1 MQPPSKLKD
10 ELAEI
15 RHRIRRHAIY
25 SELLV
30 SSADLL
36 LLDSSHAK
44 AFLPMLEGLLTKV
57 EVDDSSS
64 YGGSHVVNNSMMGS
78 GSMHGGQQQQRQSWK
93 GRGFGGG
100 GVVVDSS
107 DSPIMQEQAAVKR
120 GGDLAPPPPPPP
132 PLSNNRV
139 NHPNS
144 VSQQHGKSMKSKID
158 TNAGASY
165 EDETKLASTPSQ
177 RGDLY
182 EPFPSETLTAKSRPV
197 SSSSSP
203 PPTATPSSPPPY
215 APLETVMVDKDLIA
229 PFLQTLTP
237 GAGFSCIAL
246 LLLNHLL
253 RDGRGYD
260 ARVRQAFKRLAVV
273 VLSHELKVGGIL
285 RVDLDEDNDL
295 DSILRS
301 SHLQHPNNEEGSALD
316 DADELARLAAR
327 KFEAM
332 EHAIAAKLIAMSG
345 GETSAESGSDTG
357 TNRGRGSRQKSSTES
372 RSHSQSSPASVNTT
386 PNSSTHGGR
395 IALAPKETPTSSQH
409 GISREQLLR
418 GIKVGTAGAV
428 GATLFALTGGLAAP
442 GIAAG
447 LAAVAGGSALAAGV
461 TTVLSSAAAIT
472 TIFGVGGA
480 GLAGYKMH
488 RRTKGLTEFDFQK
501 EQLGKNSEAEL
512 FSTVCISGWL
522 RDARDFQ
529 RPVSSRFT
537 FLNEGILSRKC
548 SLIPCSDLNLFVV
561 GCIAISPTYC

>member
-1 MQPPSKLKD
+1 M
-10 ELAEI
+10 
-15 RHRIRRHAIY
+15 
-25 SELLV
+25 

-57 EVDDSSS
+57 EVDDDTV
-64 YGGSHVVNNSMMGS
+64 GGGGGGGGGTNYVGNESMMMGAGS
-78 GSMHGGQQQQRQSWK
+78 SHGGQQQQQQRQSWK

-100 GVVVDSS
+100 GVIVDS
-107 DSPIMQEQAAVKR
+107 DSSIQVQIAPMKQ
-120 GGDLAPPPPPPP
+120 GDDNAPSVATK
-132 PLSNNRV
+132 PLSKTDN
-139 NHPNS
+139 
-144 VSQQHGKSMKSKID
+144 VSEM
-158 TNAGASY
+158 ASDY
-165 EDETKLASTPSQ
+165 PCS
-177 RGDLY
+177 GDLY
-182 EPFPSETLTAKSRPV
+182 EPFPTTSTVEPSTSRRNV
-197 SSSSSP
+197 SS
-203 PPTATPSSPPPY
+203 PTAPPSTPPPY
-215 APLETVMVDKDLIA
+215 APLETVMVDQDLIA

-285 RVDLDEDNDL
+285 RVDLEEDDDL
-295 DSILRS
+295 DSTQQLN
-301 SHLQHPNNEEGSALD
+301 NNEDAALN

-332 EHAIAAKLIAMSG
+332 EHTIAAKLIAMSG
-345 GETSAESGSDTG
+345 GSAEVETDSG
-357 TNRGRGSRQKSSTES
+357 TNRGQRSSAP
-372 RSHSQSSPASVNTT
+372 RSHSQSAPASVNTT

-395 IALAPKETPTSSQH
+395 IALAPKDTPSSSQH

-501 EQLGKNSEAEL
+501 EQLGRNSDAEL

-529 RPVSSRFT
+529 RPVS
-537 FLNEGILSRKC
+537 
-548 SLIPCSDLNLFVV
+548 FVDMFV
-561 GCIAISPTYC
+561 

>member
-1 MQPPSKLKD
+1 M
-10 ELAEI
+10 
-15 RHRIRRHAIY
+15 
-25 SELLV
+25 

-36 LLDSSHAK
+36 MLDSSHAK

-57 EVDDSSS
+57 EVDDDSNGVH
-64 YGGSHVVNNSMMGS
+64 GGGGGGGNVANNSMGS
-78 GSMHGGQQQQRQSWK
+78 GSMHGGQTRQSWK

-100 GVVVDSS
+100 GVDV
-107 DSPIMQEQAAVKR
+107 P
-120 GGDLAPPPPPPP
+120 LP
-132 PLSNNRV
+132 PLSLNDRV
-139 NHPNS
+139 HSNS
-144 VSQQHGKSMKSKID
+144 VPQQHDPSSMKSTIDNNTGTSYGDEKKISSD
-158 TNAGASY
+158 
-165 EDETKLASTPSQ
+165 PQ
-177 RGDLY
+177 RGDDLY
-182 EPFPSETLTAKSRPV
+182 EPFPSSNTTTTWAAKTSTASRTV
-197 SSSSSP
+197 SSSSP
-203 PPTATPSSPPPY
+203 PPTATPSTPPPY
-215 APLETVMVDKDLIA
+215 PPLETVMVNKDLIA

-285 RVDLDEDNDL
+285 RVDLEEDDDL
-295 DSILRS
+295 ESMYRS
-301 SHLQHPNNEEGSALD
+301 THQQQPNNEEGALD
-316 DADELARLAAR
+316 GADELARLATR

-345 GETSAESGSDTG
+345 EPSVEESGSDTG
-357 TNRGRGSRQKSSTES
+357 TSRGRGSRQKS
-372 RSHSQSSPASVNTT
+372 RSHSQSAPASLNTT

-395 IALAPKETPTSSQH
+395 IALAPKETPTSSQY

-461 TTVLSSAAAIT
+461 ATVLSSAAAIT

-501 EQLGKNSEAEL
+501 EQLGKNSESEL

-529 RPVSSRFT
+529 RPVSS
-537 FLNEGILSRKC
+537 
-548 SLIPCSDLNLFVV
+548 
-561 GCIAISPTYC
+561 

>member
-1 MQPPSKLKD
+1 M
-10 ELAEI
+10 
-15 RHRIRRHAIY
+15 
-25 SELLV
+25 

-57 EVDDSSS
+57 EVNDDNSSG
-64 YGGSHVVNNSMMGS
+64 GGSNVVNNTMMGS
-78 GSMHGGQQQQRQSWK
+78 GSMHGGQHRQSWK

-100 GVVVDSS
+100 GVVVASS
-107 DSPIMQEQAAVKR
+107 DLPMQQQEAAVKR
-120 GGDLAPPPPPPP
+120 GGDAPAPPQ

-139 NHPNS
+139 NHSNS
-144 VSQQHGKSMKSKID
+144 VPQQHDPSMKSKVD
-158 TNAGASY
+158 NNVGASY
-165 EDETKLASTPSQ
+165 EDETKSASNPSQ

-182 EPFPSETLTAKSRPV
+182 EPFPSSGAETSKAKSRTA
-197 SSSSSP
+197 SSSSP
-203 PPTATPSSPPPY
+203 PPKATPSTPPPY

-285 RVDLDEDNDL
+285 RVDLEEEDDL
-295 DSILRS
+295 DSIFRS
-301 SHLQHPNNEEGSALD
+301 THQQQPNNEENSALD

-345 GETSAESGSDTG
+345 GETSAESGSDSG
-357 TNRGRGSRQKSSTES
+357 ANRGRGSRQKSSAAAAS
-372 RSHSQSSPASVNTT
+372 RSHSQSAPASANTT

-447 LAAVAGGSALAAGV
+447 LAAVVGGSALAAGV
-461 TTVLSSAAAIT
+461 TTVLTSSAAIT

-529 RPVSSRFT
+529 RPVSSRLT
-537 FLNEGILSRKC
+537 FLNKAPS
-548 SLIPCSDLNLFVV
+548 F
-561 GCIAISPTYC
+561 